1 MQLSSLLVPRAFANL
16 MLFRNLARL
25 LNERLSMELQQQRNA
40 VACTT
45 RFNDLCVDIRRHV
58 RRTNKIIEMHARQC
72 IALLECL
79 VLVPWA
85 ASMLK
90 AFGPTCVGRVDG
102 KISFKFHFSMRA
114 EPHCADV
121 SQLCTGGNA
130 YMGRRDAC
138 IARQHVFSYR
148 LESF

>member
-102 KISFKFHFSMRA
+102 KISFNFHFSMRA
-114 EPHCADV
+114 EPHCEMFHSCALGETRTWDAAMLV
-121 SQLCTGGNA
+121 LHGSTCFLTG
-130 YMGRRDAC
+130 
-138 IARQHVFSYR
+138 
-148 LESF
+148 